1 MLFAYEPYRD
11 NKDAE
16 DVKAWTALRSGNKN
30 GLEQLFLRHH
40 VHLYNYGIK
49 ISSDRERVRGAIQKL
64 FLNLWKRHSFL
75 SEVNS
80 VKGYLLSS
88 LRRLILEE
96 VKRSRARAIRN
107 REYLEQEQELEH
119 GYSFTIEELIIRDEI
134 SEEKQKILTNV
145 IGKLTPRQKEAV
157 FLRFYHGLSNP
168 EISDIMRLNDQCVRN
183 LISESIR
190 NLRKHAEQHVY
201 QEQRL

>member
-1 MLFAYEPYRD
+1 
-11 NKDAE
+11 
-16 DVKAWTALRSGNKN
+16 
-30 GLEQLFLRHH
+30 

-75 SEVNS
+75 SDVNS

-96 VKRSRARAIRN
+96 VKRSRARAVRN
-107 REYLEQEQELEH
+107 REYLEQEQEYV
-119 GYSFTIEELIIRDEI
+119 YSFTIEELIIRDEI
-134 SEEKQKILTNV
+134 SEEKQQILKNV
-145 IGKLTPRQKEAV
+145 IEKLTPRQKEAV
-157 FLRFYHGLSNP
+157 FLRFYHGLSNQ

-183 LISESIR
+183 LISKSIR
-190 NLRKHAEQHVY
+190 RLREHADQHAY